1 MRFSTVAIC
10 YSLEIRCWLFV
21 LLADTQRRQILRYLI
36 ANADQPVPIEALMEH
51 IYISACNVTSET
63 MQATDRD
70 RLLIQ
75 LHHLQLPKLADY
87 GLIEYNTSLQLI
99 SYIEESRVEALLQS
113 EPIAGD
119 GNKEDNRNNQNS

>member
-1 MRFSTVAIC
+1 
-10 YSLEIRCWLFV
+10 
-21 LLADTQRRQILRYLI
+21 
-36 ANADQPVPIEALMEH
+36 
-51 IYISACNVTSET
+51 